1 MAESPLKRSVKFVA
15 SDQDGLPVKRRQV
28 QQACDSCRKKKKRC
42 PHGSDAIGLPFLVDN
57 APGPLNRPSEGEQEQ
72 VFSRSREPP
81 PRRVPPSPDSLE
93 QNGHDE
99 VSSTDQ
105 VASQPMQLST
115 SRFVGDL
122 SPESIFIEATS
133 KSIRDTYLYRA
144 PSDIGTWLPQSARQS
159 ENDTSKM
166 PGSMR
171 TIEHGPARIDDDSP
185 VSIRTLSGRLSGP
198 DGAPAAKNA
207 RTSGPRHLSVFPSEK
222 DYEKLHD
229 IYLEHIH
236 PMLPIFTRANIDECR
251 RPKTLRHSIIGR
263 AIALAAAV
271 EPSASKHLRLDSD
284 GPLLSFQQFHQ
295 VLSKAIFA
303 SLDANALVDRVDH
316 IRVLLIMFFF
326 YQPVRASER
335 DLPSLIFSQA
345 VHYAHS
351 LGIHLVGY
359 SGPDKNAQSNDAEG
373 LFCALW
379 ALDRINAA
387 FNGRPCLLH
396 DRDTDRDLEKCIAAQ
411 EQPAF
416 KLFMGVAMM
425 LDRVIWIYCPCSK
438 GDETVEMP
446 VFESMIMDAG
456 AEKLAPRLHAT
467 LEIFYHAVSVLSCRQ
482 PSSAFA
488 PSAPAQAH
496 LPHPN
501 LNARRSLS
509 ADRIV
514 DLVSS
519 SLSAPSSP
527 DSVSILPFVP
537 YAVSLS
543 LSVSYR
549 KMRYSKVP
557 MYRMRG
563 KLRFKEV
570 VALLKTLGEV
580 YTCARVNA
588 GLGEAILREMDK
600 TAKELASSSGAAAA
614 ASGTALNPHEATRPA
629 IRKRASA
636 GMAVERRANASV
648 GRGGKQQQETTGVTP
663 SPRLSHPDETP
674 LHMHPASIADQAGAQ
689 HAFPPPPPVSHEA
702 VTGQQQI
709 DGLGALPSPSFGDI
723 LSIDLFGHFD
733 PGFDLNAV
741 DAALEA
747 NLDMGF
753 PQMWTA
759 QWPE

>member
-1 MAESPLKRSVKFVA
+1 M
-15 SDQDGLPVKRRQV
+15 
-28 QQACDSCRKKKKRC
+28 
-42 PHGSDAIGLPFLVDN
+42 
-57 APGPLNRPSEGEQEQ
+57 
-72 VFSRSREPP
+72 
-81 PRRVPPSPDSLE
+81 
-93 QNGHDE
+93 
-99 VSSTDQ
+99 
-105 VASQPMQLST
+105 
-115 SRFVGDL
+115 
-122 SPESIFIEATS
+122 
-133 KSIRDTYLYRA
+133 
-144 PSDIGTWLPQSARQS
+144 
-159 ENDTSKM
+159 
-166 PGSMR
+166 
-171 TIEHGPARIDDDSP
+171 
-185 VSIRTLSGRLSGP
+185 
-198 DGAPAAKNA
+198 
-207 RTSGPRHLSVFPSEK
+207 
-222 DYEKLHD
+222 
-229 IYLEHIH
+229 
-236 PMLPIFTRANIDECR
+236 
-251 RPKTLRHSIIGR
+251 
-263 AIALAAAV
+263 AAAV
-271 EPSASKHLRLDSD
+271 EPSASNHLRLDPD

-295 VLSKAIFA
+295 VLSKAIFS
-303 SLDANALVDRVDH
+303 SLDANALIDRVDH

-359 SGPDKNAQSNDAEG
+359 SDPEKDTQSKDAEG

-379 ALDRINAA
+379 ALDRVNAA

-396 DRDTDRDLEKCIAAQ
+396 DRDTDRDLDKCIAAQ

-416 KLFMGVAMM
+416 RLFMRVVMM
-425 LDRVIWIYCPCSK
+425 LDRVIWVYCPCSK
-438 GDETVEMP
+438 GDEPVEMP

-456 AEKLAPRLHAT
+456 AEKLAPRLHGRFQLSVCLSGIIPWGEADLDVAT

-527 DSVSILPFVP
+527 DSVGILPFVP

-563 KLRFKEV
+563 KVRFKEV

-580 YTCARVNA
+580 YTCARVNT

-600 TAKELASSSGAAAA
+600 TAKELASSSGAASA
-614 ASGTALNPHEATRPA
+614 ASGSVLNPHGATRPTS
-629 IRKRASA
+629 RKRTSA
-636 GMAVERRANASV
+636 GMAIEGEPNAASV
-648 GRGGKQQQETTGVTP
+648 RRGEKPQQETTGIAP
-663 SPRLSHPDETP
+663 SPSLSRPGETP
-674 LHMHPASIADQAGAQ
+674 LHM
-689 HAFPPPPPVSHEA
+689 PPVSNAQQAGTQPVFPLRPVPDEA
-702 VTGQQQI
+702 ATGQQQL
-709 DGLGALPSPSFGDI
+709 DGLGALPSPSFGDM
-723 LSIDLFGHFD
+723 LNIDLFGHFD

-741 DAALEA
+741 DTALEA

>member
-1 MAESPLKRSVKFVA
+1 M
-15 SDQDGLPVKRRQV
+15 
-28 QQACDSCRKKKKRC
+28 
-42 PHGSDAIGLPFLVDN
+42 
-57 APGPLNRPSEGEQEQ
+57 
-72 VFSRSREPP
+72 
-81 PRRVPPSPDSLE
+81 
-93 QNGHDE
+93 
-99 VSSTDQ
+99 
-105 VASQPMQLST
+105 
-115 SRFVGDL
+115 VG
-122 SPESIFIEATS
+122 
-133 KSIRDTYLYRA
+133 
-144 PSDIGTWLPQSARQS
+144 
-159 ENDTSKM
+159 
-166 PGSMR
+166 
-171 TIEHGPARIDDDSP
+171 
-185 VSIRTLSGRLSGP
+185 
-198 DGAPAAKNA
+198 
-207 RTSGPRHLSVFPSEK
+207 
-222 DYEKLHD
+222 
-229 IYLEHIH
+229 
-236 PMLPIFTRANIDECR
+236 
-251 RPKTLRHSIIGR
+251 
-263 AIALAAAV
+263 
-271 EPSASKHLRLDSD
+271 
-284 GPLLSFQQFHQ
+284 
-295 VLSKAIFA
+295 
-303 SLDANALVDRVDH
+303 
-316 IRVLLIMFFF
+316 
-326 YQPVRASER
+326 
-335 DLPSLIFSQA
+335 LPSLCLIIPWGEA
-345 VHYAHS
+345 DLYA
-351 LGIHLVGY
+351 
-359 SGPDKNAQSNDAEG
+359 
-373 LFCALW
+373 
-379 ALDRINAA
+379 
-387 FNGRPCLLH
+387 
-396 DRDTDRDLEKCIAAQ
+396 
-411 EQPAF
+411 
-416 KLFMGVAMM
+416 
-425 LDRVIWIYCPCSK
+425 
-438 GDETVEMP
+438 
-446 VFESMIMDAG
+446 
-456 AEKLAPRLHAT
+456 AT

-600 TAKELASSSGAAAA
+600 TAKELANSSGAAAA

-629 IRKRASA
+629 IRKRVSA

-648 GRGGKQQQETTGVTP
+648 GVGRGGKQQQDNASVTP
-663 SPRLSHPDETP
+663 SPRLSHPDETH
-674 LHMHPASIADQAGAQ
+674 LHMPPASTAQQANTQ
-689 HAFPPPPPVSHEA
+689 HAFPPPISGEA
-702 VTGQQQI
+702 ITGQQQI

>member
-15 SDQDGLPVKRRQV
+15 SDQDGMPVKRRQV
-28 QQACDSCRKKKKRC
+28 QQACEPCRKKKKRC
-42 PHGSDAIGLPFLVDN
+42 SHGSDAAGLPFLVDN
-57 APGPLNRPSEGEQEQ
+57 DPGSTRKRRPAEGDGREQR
-72 VFSRSREPP
+72 FSREPP
-81 PRRVPPSPDSLE
+81 PRRIPPSPESLE

-99 VSSTDQ
+99 SSSTDQ
-105 VASQPMQLST
+105 VASQFVQLST

-133 KSIRDTYLYRA
+133 KSARAPYLYRA
-144 PSDIGTWLPQSARQS
+144 PSDIGTWLPRSARQS
-159 ENDTSKM
+159 DNDQSKV
-166 PGSMR
+166 PGSRR
-171 TIEHGPARIDDDSP
+171 TIEHGTPRADDGGPGSMG
-185 VSIRTLSGRLSGP
+185 TLSG
-198 DGAPAAKNA
+198 
-207 RTSGPRHLSVFPSEK
+207 HLSSPNGALTSTGTRESMVFPPEHEYQQLYS
-222 DYEKLHD
+222 

-236 PMLPIFTRANIDECR
+236 PMLPVFNQADINECLK
-251 RPKTLRHSIIGR
+251 PKTLRHTIFAQ

-271 EPSASKHLRLDSD
+271 EPSASRYLRLDSD
-284 GPLLSFQQFHQ
+284 GPLLSFQHFHQ
-295 VLSKAIFA
+295 VLSKAIFS
-303 SLDANALVDRVDH
+303 SLGSNVLIDRVDH
-316 IRVLLIMFFF
+316 IRVLLIIFFF

-345 VHYAHS
+345 VHYSHS

-359 SGPDKNAQSNDAEG
+359 SDPEKDARGKDAES

-396 DRDTDRDLEKCIAAQ
+396 ERDTDRDLDKCIAAQ

-416 KLFMGVAMM
+416 RLFMRVAVM

-446 VFESMIMDAG
+446 VFESMIMDSG
-456 AEKLAPRLHAT
+456 AEKLPLRLHAT

-482 PSSAFA
+482 RSSAFA

-519 SLSAPSSP
+519 SLSTPSSP
-527 DSVSILPFVP
+527 DSVGILPFVP

-543 LSVSYR
+543 LSVAYR

-563 KLRFKEV
+563 KARFKEV

-588 GLGEAILREMDK
+588 GLGEAILREMEK
-600 TAKELASSSGAAAA
+600 TAKELASSSGASAAA
-614 ASGTALNPHEATRPA
+614 NGVLPTPHEARPVT
-629 IRKRASA
+629 RKRVSA
-636 GMAVERRANASV
+636 GLATERRMNASV
-648 GRGGKQQQETTGVTP
+648 RRVEKQQQENIGISSSISPSRPGDTPLQMHPVSTTQQVDTQQAFHTP
-663 SPRLSHPDETP
+663 PIPDELTP
-674 LHMHPASIADQAGAQ
+674 
-689 HAFPPPPPVSHEA
+689 
-702 VTGQQQI
+702 GQQQV
-709 DGLGALPSPSFGDI
+709 DELDVLSSTSFGDM
-723 LSIDLFGHFD
+723 LDIDLFGHFD

-753 PQMWTA
+753 PQMWTT